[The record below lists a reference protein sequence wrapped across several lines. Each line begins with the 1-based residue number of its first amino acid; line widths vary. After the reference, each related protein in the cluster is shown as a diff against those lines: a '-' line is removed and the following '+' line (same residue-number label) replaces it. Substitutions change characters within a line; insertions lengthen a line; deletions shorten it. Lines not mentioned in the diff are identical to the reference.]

1 MKEII
6 ATILILIIGW
16 WVVDKAYQEFYL
28 HAEKKP
34 FWNGTEE
41 VQVCKVPYYT
51 SGGCKR
57 LNVELV
63 DNDRA
68 RIHYFVTK
76 TVKEQTKGLP
86 TEEQFKQAYFNA
98 MMAGDAKSAEIIK
111 EANEF
116 VNPDKTVSVAKQM
129 DVFDL
134 KCWFAA
140 TSGDQPRYVF
150 CQSQDRNGEH
160 WDFHPTWVTI
170 N

>member
-1 MKEII
+1 MRTMI
-6 ATILILIIGW
+6 AAILTILALWWIG
-16 WVVDKAYQEFYL
+16 DKAYQKFYIN
-28 HAEKKP
+28 AEKRP
-34 FWNGTEE
+34 FWSGTEE
-41 VQVCKVPYYT
+41 VQVCKKPYT
-51 SGGCKR
+51 SSSGCRR
-57 LNVELV
+57 LKVELA
-63 DNDRA
+63 DSNHA

-76 TVKEQTKGLP
+76 TVKEQTEGVP

-116 VNPDKTVSVAKQM
+116 VNPDKTVSVAEQV

-140 TSGDQPRYVF
+140 TVGDQPRYVF
-150 CQSQDRNGEH
+150 CQSRDRDGQQ